1 MTGPIGKFLK
11 PLSTGLVNHLDSCY
25 TIHIMSADIDIDLAD
40 RNQLLA
46 LILATPARQQHQ
58 NQIRKHNSG
67 IYVTDIPWDPI
78 NHCSALD
85 YETAEQL
92 GYFKIDLLNMSVYQL
107 IQSPEHYKQMLN
119 KTPNWQRL
127 WQDPEWARQLVH
139 IGNYTDLLESML
151 PDSIP
156 RMAAFIS
163 IIRPGKAHLQNQPWD
178 QVFASVWDGDDSR
191 GFVFKKS
198 HAISY
203 AALVA
208 LHMNLID

>member
-1 MTGPIGKFLK
+1 
-11 PLSTGLVNHLDSCY
+11 
-25 TIHIMSADIDIDLAD
+25 MSADIDIDLAD
-40 RNQLLA
+40 REQLLK
-46 LILATPARQQHQ
+46 LIPVVPARQLYQGQ
-58 NQIRKHNSG
+58 VRRHNSG
-67 IYVTDIPWDPI
+67 VYATNIPYDPI
-78 NHCSALD
+78 NGCAAID

-107 IQSPEHYKQMLN
+107 IKNADHYEQMLSAE
-119 KTPNWQRL
+119 PPWSRL
-127 WQDPEWARQLVH
+127 CTDSEWAKQLAH
-139 IGNYTDLLESML
+139 IGNYTELLKTMK

-163 IIRPGKAHLQNQPWD
+163 IIRPGKAHLQNLPWE
-178 QVFASVWDGDDSR
+178 QVFASVWDGDNSR

-208 LHMNLID
+208 LHMNLLNTPN